1 MLQQLGHI
9 AKQESCNTYLVGGV
23 VRDMF
28 LGRETHDIDIMVEGD
43 AITLAKI
50 MFQLMGGKL
59 TTHGRF
65 NTATWKVNNLQI
77 DLTSCRAE
85 TYDRHGALPT
95 IKKGTI
101 EDDLSRRDFTI
112 NAMALCINPD
122 RFGELIDIYRGYDD
136 LQKKLLRVLHDDSF
150 KDDATRIMRAIR
162 YEQRLGFKLERHTQE
177 LILRD
182 ACMLDT
188 ISGDRLRRE
197 VLLWLSEPQPEKILK
212 RAATLGILIK
222 IHPALAQNHRILR
235 AFKLARKTCT
245 GVSLSQLYFAMLLYP
260 LNPQELQQLLLRL
273 NIQGGKLNEIAH
285 NTVSLKNN
293 LHMLNKA
300 NIKPSNIY
308 FKLKDFNTI
317 AIKAN
322 LILAPSQNEHRHLK
336 YYLKKLRTVKPSLGG
351 KELIAMGVREGHQIG
366 YILERLLKARLDGE
380 IRTKEEEERLAGKL
394 ISELKS
400 PGIY

>member
-1 MLQQLGHI
+1 M
-9 AKQESCNTYLVGGV
+9 
-23 VRDMF
+23 
-28 LGRETHDIDIMVEGD
+28 
-43 AITLAKI
+43 
-50 MFQLMGGKL
+50 
-59 TTHGRF
+59 
-65 NTATWKVNNLQI
+65 
-77 DLTSCRAE
+77 
-85 TYDRHGALPT
+85 
-95 IKKGTI
+95 
-101 EDDLSRRDFTI
+101 
-112 NAMALCINPD
+112 
-122 RFGELIDIYRGYDD
+122 
-136 LQKKLLRVLHDDSF
+136 
-150 KDDATRIMRAIR
+150 
-162 YEQRLGFKLERHTQE
+162 ERHTQE

-188 ISGDRLRRE
+188 ISSDRLRRE

-322 LILAPSQNEHRHLK
+322 LILAPSQNERRHLK

-380 IRTKEEEERLAGKL
+380 IRTKEEEERLAGEL